1 MGHLLRLLN
10 TTAPPAAPSSGDM
23 WYRSDLAQFRG
34 SDGGSGEQLTI
45 GPTGNVSVV
54 ASTRWHGIGT
64 PYGNAG
70 TVNLPDGRLY
80 AIPFWPGRICTLTGS
95 AFNVTLALVGGIV
108 RMGLYNSDG
117 ALPTTLH
124 TDFGTVGAGILG
136 IRSIT
141 GLNVR
146 VRPVLH
152 YLVIGRQSAGVTLT
166 ASARSSWDPMVTN
179 AAATITANNNAYFI
193 DGVGGALPAS
203 YGAPTG
209 ADQGPCVTLQLT

>member
-45 GPTGNVSVV
+45 GPTGNVSVI

-117 ALPTTLH
+117 ALPT
-124 TDFGTVGAGILG
+124 
-136 IRSIT
+136 
-141 GLNVR
+141 
-146 VRPVLH
+146 
-152 YLVIGRQSAGVTLT
+152 
-166 ASARSSWDPMVTN
+166 ASARSSWDPVVTN